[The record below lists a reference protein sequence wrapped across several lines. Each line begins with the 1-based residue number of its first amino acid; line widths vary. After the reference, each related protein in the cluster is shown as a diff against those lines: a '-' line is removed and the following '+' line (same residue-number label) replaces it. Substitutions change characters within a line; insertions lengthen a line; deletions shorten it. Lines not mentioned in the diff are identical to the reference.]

1 MRKWLLMINYCYN
14 VKLPCS
20 LVSIILNFLD
30 LSELGPELPVHCHG
44 LYTAQ
49 VQIICNIAIN
59 ILWNLWCSRVHFISH
74 GKRKRK
80 IKCSWLVQDGT
91 KFTFP
96 LRRLITNCLGTLRP
110 CWLQQ

>member
-1 MRKWLLMINYCYN
+1 MINYCYN

-59 ILWNLWCSRVHFISH
+59 IL
-74 GKRKRK
+74 
-80 IKCSWLVQDGT
+80 
-91 KFTFP
+91 
-96 LRRLITNCLGTLRP
+96 
-110 CWLQQ
+110 